1 MTFTQAVLSFAVV
14 AGLLTLVPGIDTS
27 IVLRAGLTRRRAVAF
42 ATAAGVCTGALAWGA
57 AAAVGASVLLAASD
71 LAYRALTLAG
81 AAYMAWLGASLIW
94 KTIGRKGTAGP
105 HVLADPAPA
114 HDGTLVGAWLKGT
127 ATNLL
132 NPKVGVFYIAT
143 IPQFIPAGMSPAAM
157 GLLLAAVHGIMAM
170 GWFTLII
177 IGTGFA
183 SKWLRSPRS
192 IKVIDRITGTVLIGF
207 GARLALEPH

>member
-14 AGLLTLVPGIDTS
+14 AGLLTLVPGLDTS

-57 AAAVGASVLLAASD
+57 AAAVGASALLAASD

-81 AAYMAWLGASLIW
+81 AAYMAWLGASLILN
-94 KTIGRKGTAGP
+94 TIGRKGTAGP
-105 HVLADPAPA
+105 HVSAVPAPA
-114 HDGTLVGAWLKGT
+114 HDGTLAGAWLKGT

-177 IGTGFA
+177 IGTRFA

>member
-1 MTFTQAVLSFAVV
+1 MTFTQAVLSYAAV

-27 IVLRAGLTRRRAVAF
+27 IVLRAGLTRRRAAAF

-57 AAAVGASVLLAASD
+57 AAAVGASALLAASD

-81 AAYMAWLGASLIW
+81 AVYMAWLGASLIW
-94 KTIGRKGTAGP
+94 KTISRKGSAGL
-105 HVLADPAPA
+105 HLAADPAPIIA
-114 HDGTLVGAWLKGT
+114 GSLVGAWLKGA

-132 NPKVGVFYIAT
+132 NPKVGVFYIAA

-157 GLLLAAVHGIMAM
+157 GLLLAAVHGVMAM

-192 IKVIDRITGTVLIGF
+192 ISVIDRITGTVLIGF

>member
-1 MTFTQAVLSFAVV
+1 
-14 AGLLTLVPGIDTS
+14 
-27 IVLRAGLTRRRAVAF
+27 
-42 ATAAGVCTGALAWGA
+42 
-57 AAAVGASVLLAASD
+57 
-71 LAYRALTLAG
+71 
-81 AAYMAWLGASLIW
+81 MAWLGASLLW
-94 KTIGRKGTAGP
+94 KTIGRKGAVS
-105 HVLADPAPA
+105 HHHAADAAPT
-114 HDGTLVGAWLKGT
+114 HDGTLLGAWLRGT

-157 GLLLAAVHGIMAM
+157 GLLLAAVHGLMAM

-192 IKVIDRITGTVLIGF
+192 MRIIDRITGTVLIGF

>member
-1 MTFTQAVLSFAVV
+1 MNFTQAVLSFAVV

-57 AAAVGASVLLAASD
+57 AAAVGASALLAASD

-94 KTIGRKGTAGP
+94 KTVSRKGAAGP
-105 HVLADPAPA
+105 HLSADPAPA
-114 HDGTLVGAWLKGT
+114 HNGRLAGAWLRGT

-143 IPQFIPAGMSPAAM
+143 IPQFIPAGMSPVAM
-157 GLLLAAVHGIMAM
+157 GLLLAAVHGVMAM

-183 SKWLRSPRS
+183 STWLRSPRS

>member
-57 AAAVGASVLLAASD
+57 AAAVGASALLAASD

-94 KTIGRKGTAGP
+94 KTISRKGAAGP
-105 HVLADPAPA
+105 HPAADPAPV
-114 HDGTLVGAWLKGT
+114 HDGTLAGAWLRGT

-170 GWFTLII
+170 CWFTLII

-207 GARLALEPH
+207 GARLALDQH